1 MNFFTMMQKVEKT
14 HLEMEAE
21 QTFKKLVLCV
31 ESCADAIV
39 PNSRVAKETLQNW
52 RLGAEEQR
60 KWYERRGI
68 NKSSSTIRSQ
78 INYLSG
84 LLVACFMPCDIMYQ
98 VFFSNDRPRLM
109 DIENRIYVIS
119 NSDFCLSDLAVDLSI
134 LLKDVEMDADLGN
147 NEMVDKVLAFIK
159 KLDKKHT
166 LELFDSCDKP
176 TLISTLQALTS
187 PLILTKQYKYLD
199 KDGIE
204 RVSTQ
209 TEFNSEK
216 MELLI
221 RMRDLEEPK
230 ATEVKEKVVEKYIYK
245 QEQLPY
251 KNFMSMS
258 MICDLIM
265 QYCNNYSQTDI
276 YTSGTTLKEAQKFV
290 MLFTDRKY
298 FEAVLH
304 KINRIDLD
312 ATLDQYKI

>member
-1 MNFFTMMQKVEKT
+1 MNFFTMMQKVEKI
-14 HLEMEAE
+14 HLELEAE

-31 ESCADAIV
+31 ESCADTIV

-98 VFFSNDRPRLM
+98 VFITNDRPRLK

-134 LLKDVEMDADLGN
+134 LLKDAEMDADLGN
-147 NEMVDKVLAFIK
+147 DKMVDKVLAFIK
-159 KLDKKHT
+159 KLDKKAT
-166 LELFDSCDKP
+166 LELFDACDKS
-176 TLISTLQALTS
+176 TLINTLQTLAA
-187 PLILTKQYKYLD
+187 PLIQTKQYKYLD
-199 KDGIE
+199 KDGIK
-204 RVSTQ
+204 RVSTH
-209 TEFNSEK
+209 TDFNSDK

-221 RMRDLEEPK
+221 KMRDLEEPRG
-230 ATEVKEKVVEKYIYK
+230 TEGKEKVVEKYIYK

-251 KNFMSMS
+251 KGFMSLTE
-258 MICDLIM
+258 ICDTIEE
-265 QYCNNYSQTDI
+265 YCNSASASDI
-276 YTSGTTLKEAQKFV
+276 SDSGKTMERAEKFV
-290 MLFTDRKY
+290 KMFTDKEY
-298 FEAVLH
+298 FMKMLNTFN
-304 KINRIDLD
+304 KFDLS
-312 ATLDQYKI
+312 AILEQYRV